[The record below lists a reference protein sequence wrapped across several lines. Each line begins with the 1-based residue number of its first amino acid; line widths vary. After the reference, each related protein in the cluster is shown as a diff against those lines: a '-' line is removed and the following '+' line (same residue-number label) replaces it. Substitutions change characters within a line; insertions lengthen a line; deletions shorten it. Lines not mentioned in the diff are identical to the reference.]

1 MKKYLRLL
9 YYKMV
14 ARKKHSQIK
23 GNSYICN
30 LKMLGDNIIYSKC
43 RIANV
48 KLGKRSYIGG
58 GSYVYDT
65 DIGAYT
71 SIGSELRVVRGQHP
85 TKKYVSTHPAF
96 YSEHTAAWPSFYYD
110 SDFSENKYAD
120 AKNKKACIIGND
132 VWIGDRV
139 TIIEG
144 VKIGDGAIIA
154 SGAVVAKDVPE
165 YTIVGGVPAK
175 VIRKRFSD
183 DEIIKLKN
191 IRWFEKDDFWL
202 RENASRFSD
211 IQIFLDEN
219 KLKK

>member
-1 MKKYLRLL
+1 M
-9 YYKMV
+9 
-14 ARKKHSQIK
+14 
-23 GNSYICN
+23 
-30 LKMLGDNIIYSKC
+30 
-43 RIANV
+43 
-48 KLGKRSYIGG
+48 
-58 GSYVYDT
+58 
-65 DIGAYT
+65 
-71 SIGSELRVVRGQHP
+71 
-85 TKKYVSTHPAF
+85 
-96 YSEHTAAWPSFYYD
+96 WPSFYYD

>member
-85 TKKYVSTHPAF
+85 TKKCVSTHPAF
-96 YSEHTAAWPSFYYD
+96 YSEHTAVWPSFYYN
-110 SDFSENKYAD
+110 SAFLENKYAD
-120 AKNKKACIIGND
+120 TMNKKACIIGND

-165 YTIVGGVPAK
+165 YAIVGGVPAK

-183 DEIIKLKN
+183 DEILQLKE
-191 IRWFEKDDFWL
+191 IRWFEKDDSWL
-202 RENASRFSD
+202 KNNASKFSN
-211 IQIFLDEN
+211 IQEFLEE
-219 KLKK
+219 K

>member
-1 MKKYLRLL
+1 MKNFLRIV
-9 YYKMV
+9 YYKIV
-14 ARKKHSQIK
+14 ARRNHSQIK
-23 GNSYICN
+23 GISYISD
-30 LKMLGDNIIYSKC
+30 LKMSRDNIVYSKC

-48 KLGKRSYIGG
+48 KLGLRSYIGG

-71 SIGSELRVVRGQHP
+71 SIGSELRIVRGQHP
-85 TKKYVSTHPAF
+85 TRTYVSTHPAF
-96 YSEHTAAWPSFYYD
+96 YSKHASVWPSFYYD
-110 SDFSENKYAD
+110 SHFSENKYAD
-120 AKNKKACIIGND
+120 TENKKACRIGND

-154 SGAVVAKDVPE
+154 SGAVVTKDVPE

-183 DEIIKLKN
+183 DEILKLKD
-191 IRWFEKDDFWL
+191 IRWFEKDDSWL
-202 RENASRFSD
+202 RNRASMFSN
-211 IQIFLDEN
+211 IQSFLD
-219 KLKK
+219 KS